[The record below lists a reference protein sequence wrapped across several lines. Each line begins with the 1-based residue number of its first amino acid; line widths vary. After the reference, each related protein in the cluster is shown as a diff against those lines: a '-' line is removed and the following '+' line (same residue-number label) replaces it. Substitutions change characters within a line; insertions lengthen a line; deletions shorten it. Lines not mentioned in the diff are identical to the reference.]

1 MGENV
6 TIEILQ
12 NQVKELT
19 DKVDKLNEIVRLL
32 CKAKMPDPRYPYSHW
47 LLYKGIDNKLK
58 RKLGYVLNMLDM
70 RFRGEAVEMP
80 KKTAFVDGDLKQVL
94 YVNQKPTFEEVCV
107 ILKSLLGEKCPS
119 NVDTYILMM
128 SLLREGLHVELS
140 THLLVDASKNTDYSA
155 HNFSQF
161 I

>member
-1 MGENV
+1 MGENL
-6 TIEILQ
+6 TIETLQ
-12 NQVKELT
+12 NRVKELT

-58 RKLGYVLNMLDM
+58 RKLGYVLNILDM
-70 RFRGEAVEMP
+70 RFRGEAVEIP
-80 KKTAFVDGDLKQVL
+80 KKTVFVDDGLKQVL
-94 YVNQKPTFEEVCV
+94 YINQKPTFEEVCV

-119 NVDTYILMM
+119 DVDTSILLM
-128 SLLREGLHVELS
+128 SLLREGLHVDLS
-140 THLLVDASKNTDYSA
+140 MYLIADASKSTDYSSI
-155 HNFSQF
+155 NFSQF